1 MEDFYTEDFENEYD
15 ESFTGGKKRSKRRSK
30 GKSKRSKSKSR
41 KPKRSK
47 GSKKSRLHKKSK
59 GSKKKKTKRK
69 LPSALKKPLKVSKN
83 LQKIIKTSKAPR
95 SEINKKLWAY
105 IKKNKCQHK
114 NDGRV
119 IILDAHLAELFGKKK
134 GSQIHGFKDMPKL
147 LKKHIM

>member
-1 MEDFYTEDFENEYD
+1 MEDFYTEDFENEFD
-15 ESFTGGKKRSKRRSK
+15 DSFTGGKKRSKRRSK
-30 GKSKRSKSKSR
+30 SKSKRSKSKSR

-59 GSKKKKTKRK
+59 GSKKKTKRK
-69 LPSALKKPLKVSKN
+69 LPSALKKPLNVSKQ
-83 LQKIIKTSKAPR
+83 LQKVIKTSKAPR

-147 LKKHIM
+147 LKKHIN